1 MLGDE
6 SCYCTGSSSG
16 RWGREESCTGPE
28 SGWWWKGA
36 LSHSAWPMLSQS
48 GRGMQDTGII
58 VEPMEMSSW
67 KNIIEI
73 FLESRGTLKE

>member
-1 MLGDE
+1 
-6 SCYCTGSSSG
+6 
-16 RWGREESCTGPE
+16 
-28 SGWWWKGA
+28 
-36 LSHSAWPMLSQS
+36 
-48 GRGMQDTGII
+48 MQDTGIN